1 LFHFRRP
8 LFRASLEKA
17 MSDSRVPVKGRTME
31 SPVASDWK
39 PDLRGNLHEIH
50 EYLEEQGV
58 YDIFDYLLKDLMIKQ
73 PENPLQHMLACLEKG
88 YPTGPLKVIV
98 SSPPG
103 LGRGDFARTLAKRFG
118 LIYIGAGELLREAS
132 VDTKKLSYA
141 ADTEVA
147 KLVLELIKQAEHK
160 MQGFVLDGFPRNPC
174 QTTYLKEKAIVPTH
188 VIQLQASEEYI
199 KTRQQRIIN
208 GDIKGEAAAPE
219 VLESR
224 LKLFIAHNALAL
236 EDYADR
242 TFVVNAEA
250 GTEEVLSKMEHSVR
264 LRPRSKAPAPPP
276 RVAILGPKGSAAADC
291 AQKLAM
297 RIGAVFVSSK
307 QLLKDSASPGGA
319 NSTVSLALARAAE
332 KDPLGIV
339 GARLRQTDCTRQ
351 GWVVADFPL
360 TGKEAELLSQ
370 DEMLVPRRVLALQA
384 PELGAELARILQV
397 LRGPGQVSRCL
408 EAAGDTNE
416 VFKTVVEFVERPL
429 PRPAE

>member
-1 LFHFRRP
+1 M
-8 LFRASLEKA
+8 SGKA
-17 MSDSRVPVKGRTME
+17 MPVKGRSME
-31 SPVASDWK
+31 YPVASDWQ
-39 PDLRGNLHEIH
+39 PDFRGNLHEIN

-73 PENPLQHMLACLEKG
+73 PANPLQHMLACLEKG

-132 VDTKKLSYA
+132 VDTKSLSYA
-141 ADTEVA
+141 PDTEVS

-160 MQGFVLDGFPRNPC
+160 MQGFVLDGFPRNAC
-174 QTTYLKEKAIVPTH
+174 QTTYLKEKSVVPTH
-188 VIQLQASEEYI
+188 VLQLQASEEYI
-199 KTRQQRIIN
+199 KIRQHSIVN
-208 GDIKGEAAAPE
+208 GDIKGEAPAPE
-219 VLESR
+219 VLDAR

-236 EDYADR
+236 EDYKDR

-250 GTEEVLSKMEHSVR
+250 GTEEVCAKMERLVR

-276 RVAILGPKGSAAADC
+276 RVAIVGPKGSAAAEC
-291 AQKLAM
+291 ASQLAM

-307 QLLKDSASPGGA
+307 QLLKDYASPGGA
-319 NSTVSLALARAAE
+319 NYNASLARAAE

-339 GARLRQTDCTRQ
+339 GARLRQIDCTRQ
-351 GWVVADFPL
+351 GWVVADFPQ
-360 TGKEAELLSQ
+360 TAQEAQLLSQ
-370 DEMLVPRRVLALQA
+370 DEILVPRRVIALPA
-384 PELGAELARILQV
+384 PELTAELPGILQV

-408 EAAGDTNE
+408 ETSGDAEE

-429 PRPAE
+429 PRPE